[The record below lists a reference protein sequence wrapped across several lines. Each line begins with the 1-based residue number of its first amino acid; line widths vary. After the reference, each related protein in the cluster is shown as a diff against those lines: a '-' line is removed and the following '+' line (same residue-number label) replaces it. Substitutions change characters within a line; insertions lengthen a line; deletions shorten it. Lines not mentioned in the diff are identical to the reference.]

1 LTDLHTSAPAISGR
15 RGQSITIKYVG
26 YCEKN
31 KDKVGKPKQDYRQ
44 QTHSFCLSPSVCLT
58 SREVACFSLSYFIYL
73 LQLKTSVNSV
83 FLADFVSK
91 YLTTV

>member
-44 QTHSFCLSPSVCLT
+44 QTHSF
-58 SREVACFSLSYFIYL
+58 SLSLSLCLFDIERSCMFLTFIFYL
-73 LQLKTSVNSV
+73 FATIE
-83 FLADFVSK
+83 DFC
-91 YLTTV
+91 